1 MEITRSGINLAWR
14 PTLDVSGADCLI
26 SFDVVCW
33 DNDAFVN
40 QQTFVPHV
48 QSVANIKPV
57 LSVVGFYRVPISL
70 FHKGA
75 KRSEVPVFFRSCGD
89 KFYSQDLL

>member
-1 MEITRSGINLAWR
+1 M
-14 PTLDVSGADCLI
+14 DVSGADCLI

-40 QQTFVPHV
+40 QQTFAPHV
-48 QSVANIKPV
+48 QSNANIKPV

-75 KRSEVPVFFRSCGD
+75 KRSEVPVLFRSCGD